1 MHNEWIVT
9 EVDGTFKDP
18 VPFVDLSRVLEGG
31 AQMEG
36 GDMVGRRGWGLGMIL
51 SAHLLI
57 RSLACTDVAPKQI
70 ITDEVTMF
78 SVVPMY

>member
-1 MHNEWIVT
+1 M
-9 EVDGTFKDP
+9 
-18 VPFVDLSRVLEGG
+18 PFVDLSHVLEGG

-36 GDMVGRRGWGLGMIL
+36 GDMVGRGLGMIL

-57 RSLACTDVAPKQI
+57 KSLAFTDVAPKQI

>member
-1 MHNEWIVT
+1 MYSLKRKQKMNVEWIIT

-36 GDMVGRRGWGLGMIL
+36 GDMVGKGGLGMIL

-57 RSLACTDVAPKQI
+57 GSLA
-70 ITDEVTMF
+70 
-78 SVVPMY
+78 